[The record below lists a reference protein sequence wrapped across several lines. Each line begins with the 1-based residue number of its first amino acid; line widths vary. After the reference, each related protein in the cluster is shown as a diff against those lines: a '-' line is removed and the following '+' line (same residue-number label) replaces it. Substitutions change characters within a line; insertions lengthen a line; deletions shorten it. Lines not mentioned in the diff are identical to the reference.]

1 MELENKVE
9 YTVYR
14 DQVEGSFGTLTDR
27 QWEVLSSEVESRLDG
42 QLENILSSIVEELDY
57 LVEQDDKYEPEEE
70 N

>member
-27 QWEVLSSEVESRLDG
+27 QWEVLASELESRLDVR
-42 QLENILSSIVEELDY
+42 LEGILSDIVDELDY
-57 LVEQDDKYEPEEE
+57 LVEQDDKYEE
-70 N
+70 